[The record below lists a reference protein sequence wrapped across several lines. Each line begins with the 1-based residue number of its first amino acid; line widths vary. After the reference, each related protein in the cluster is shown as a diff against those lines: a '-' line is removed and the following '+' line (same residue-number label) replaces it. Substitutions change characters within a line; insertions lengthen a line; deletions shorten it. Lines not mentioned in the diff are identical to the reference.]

1 MQRWYEQEGKDSD
14 VILSSRIRL
23 ARNLK
28 GKLFP
33 ERMTTSDAKEIVD
46 KVLAQ
51 TTVLTKKENKKFYPC
66 RLNALRDL
74 DKASMVEGNI
84 ISPLLAQKESDT
96 GLILSEDERISI
108 MINEEDH
115 LHIQTV
121 YGGMNMSKALTEAM
135 KLDDYFSECFGYAFD
150 DRYGYLTSCPTN
162 VGTGLR
168 ASYTLFLP
176 ALSMAGKIEKLAEE
190 IGKYGAQIR
199 SIYGE
204 GAKSYG
210 HVYQISNKASLGRS
224 ESEIIDNLDQI
235 VTQAMNQER
244 KRREYILTVNS
255 EEIEDKVYR
264 SYGVLKY
271 AKKVSTAD
279 AMLMLS
285 QLKFGKDCNVI
296 EFKGEC
302 NLQQLML
309 EIMPA
314 NFQKVIGKTINHS
327 ERDRYRA
334 EYLNQKLPELI
345 D

>member
-1 MQRWYEQEGKDSD
+1 MQRWYEQECRDCD

-28 GKLFP
+28 GRLFP
-33 ERMTTSDAKEIVD
+33 ERMVPEEAKQVVD
-46 KVLAQ
+46 SILA
-51 TTVLTKKENKKFYPC
+51 LTPELTLKEEKKFYPC
-66 RLNALRDL
+66 RVNALRDL
-74 DKASMVEGNI
+74 DRASMVEGNI
-84 ISPLLAQKESDT
+84 ISSLLAQKQTDT
-96 GLILSEDERISI
+96 GLILSEDESVSI

-115 LHIQTV
+115 LHIQTI
-121 YGGMNMSKALTEAM
+121 YCGMNMSKALAEAM
-135 KLDDYFSECFGYAFD
+135 KVDDYFGDQFGYAFD

-168 ASYTLFLP
+168 ASYIMFLP
-176 ALSMAGKIEKLAEE
+176 ALSIAGKIEKLMEE
-190 IGKYGAQIR
+190 ISKYGVQIR
-199 SIYGE
+199 SFYGE

-210 HVYQISNKASLGRS
+210 HMYQVSNKTSLGRS

-235 VTQAMNQER
+235 VTQVMNQER

-285 QLKFGKDCNVI
+285 QLKFGKDSNVI
-296 EFKGEC
+296 RFQGEC
-302 NLQQLML
+302 NIQQLMM

-314 NFQKVIGKTINHS
+314 NFQKIIGKTINHS

-334 EYLNQKLPELI
+334 EYLNDKLPEI
-345 D
+345 IK